1 MEKLTE
7 RISGYAHG
15 AEGVSADRLTV
26 NYCRG
31 NLNLRRVLIGWQNT
45 RT

>member
-1 MEKLTE
+1 MKRLAEK
-7 RISGYAHG
+7 ISGYAHG
-15 AEGVSADRLTV
+15 AEGVSADRLTG

-31 NLNLRRVLIGWQNT
+31 NLNLRRVLTGWQNT